1 MTKTQI
7 WYIFLIYLKE
17 KFEDTREVVRSHK
30 SRRTDDTMT
39 KKKKNKKTNNNL
51 QNTTQKTNDR
61 AT

>member
-39 KKKKNKKTNNNL
+39 IKKEQKTNNNL

>member
-39 KKKKNKKTNNNL
+39 IKKEQKTNNDL
-51 QNTTQKTNDR
+51 QYTTQKTNDR